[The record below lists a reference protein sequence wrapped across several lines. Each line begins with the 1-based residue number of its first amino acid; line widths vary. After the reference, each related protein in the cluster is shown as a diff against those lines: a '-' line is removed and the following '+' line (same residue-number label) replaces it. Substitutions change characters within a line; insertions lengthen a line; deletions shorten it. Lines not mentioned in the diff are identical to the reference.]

1 MSPMAGY
8 HTQDRRGSQRL
19 TGNIGRGYVPLL
31 EMANTLTGRGVSPSG
46 AGVGLELY
54 VRCGKYQMITR

>member
-1 MSPMAGY
+1 MSPMGGY

-19 TGNIGRGYVPLL
+19 SGNFSRGCVPLL
-31 EMANTLTGRGVSPSG
+31 EMANTPMGRGVSPGG

-54 VRCGKYQMITR
+54 VCCGKYQMITR